1 MGRSMV
7 SVQIE
12 LAALSGGDGVDDEF
26 VRHVSV
32 QIELAALSGEN
43 KEARRA
49 QKALFPSRSNWLPCQ
64 AVVAD
69 HPVQKIMFP
78 SRSNWL
84 PCQAV

>member
-1 MGRSMV
+1 MV

-43 KEARRA
+43 QGGQTRPEGIVSVQIELA
-49 QKALFPSRSNWLPCQ
+49 ALSGRC
-64 AVVAD
+64 
-69 HPVQKIMFP
+69 
-78 SRSNWL
+78 
-84 PCQAV
+84 C